1 MPSWRP
7 QGIRPLRSLFLGSA
21 YVCRPC
27 RWRLFSTITSRSLRH
42 STRLLHTE
50 ASHDDT
56 KTVTVEPVAI
66 DDAAQTPSAHYAQD
80 RSPSNNEDLNV
91 SEKSKDP
98 ETPADKHEAE
108 EKDEQSENS
117 KESETDSSSSQ
128 GAASNLF
135 RRVVPLKG
143 RRPRPS
149 DGHNKA
155 HSFLSLMQS
164 ATESSKTDLT
174 PKSILDFFKSSD
186 EPSDSSPSTSFSSPS
201 TSSSSPS
208 APSSSPSISSS
219 SYDGGA
225 IQSLKDAMLSLKNDP
240 LPAPRMTARRLR
252 TRRRR
257 FVNSPA
263 PLTPER
269 ILKAEMKREADE
281 RRATKHF
288 AQGIKTM
295 DASRI
300 KMQRLEVDQPRVPRL
315 QHGLDRV
322 LFNQGV
328 HQLQDRRSKVYNF
341 DPYLQKI
348 MPVTEFDYDALSA
361 YKTSSQDK
369 FLSEFAKKHGKKYV
383 GSTSSMTS
391 TLSHFHYLLS
401 AWRKIDTSMFSRDF
415 PDTLQSFT
423 ALNRTPTFMFLRRK
437 GDTYAI
443 DADKEFDGANILML
457 LGRSMEKLMTLPT
470 AEFERYRKGKSG
482 GISEVERNQPES
494 YHYSSL
500 GDFLLRSQ
508 LDAQDDRLPG
518 TGMFDLKTRA
528 VLPIRMR
535 SNDHEPMTGYEIR
548 QAQGQYES
556 FEREYY
562 DMMRGTAL
570 KYSLQARMGH
580 MDGIFVA
587 YHNVKRIFGFQYI
600 SMSELDRALHG
611 TPDTT
616 LGNQEF
622 NLSISLLNEI
632 LNKATEKFPDQVSII
647 RSHI

>member
-1 MPSWRP
+1 MPSWRT
-7 QGIRPLRSLFLGSA
+7 QGVRPLRSLFPGSA
-21 YVCRPC
+21 YVCPPC
-27 RWRLFSTITSRSLRH
+27 RLRLFSTITSRSLRH
-42 STRLLHTE
+42 STRLLDAE
-50 ASHDDT
+50 VSHENA
-56 KTVTVEPVAI
+56 KTVTVQPVTT
-66 DDAAQTPSAHYAQD
+66 DDATQTPSDDHVQD
-80 RSPSNNEDLNV
+80 LSPSNKEDLNA

-98 ETPADKHEAE
+98 EKTPANKHEAE
-108 EKDEQSENS
+108 EKDETSEHS
-117 KESETDSSSSQ
+117 KDSETGTPLGQDAGASLVRRIVSFKDRRYEDSRSSN
-128 GAASNLF
+128 GHDKA
-135 RRVVPLKG
+135 
-143 RRPRPS
+143 PS
-149 DGHNKA
+149 
-155 HSFLSLMQS
+155 FMSLMQS
-164 ATESSKTDLT
+164 ATEASKTDQT

-186 EPSDSSPSTSFSSPS
+186 EPSDS
-201 TSSSSPS
+201 
-208 APSSSPSISSS
+208 APSSSSSL
-219 SYDGGA
+219 YDGGA

-263 PLTPER
+263 PQTPER
-269 ILKAEMKREADE
+269 ILKAEKKREADE
-281 RRATKHF
+281 KRATKHF

-295 DASRI
+295 DASGI

-348 MPVTEFDYDALSA
+348 MPVTEFDYDALTA

-443 DADKEFDGANILML
+443 DADKEYDGANVLML

-470 AEFERYRKGKSG
+470 SEFERYRKDKSG

-535 SNDHEPMTGYEIR
+535 SNDHEPMTGYEIT

-632 LNKATEKFPDQVSII
+632 LNKATEKFPDQVSVVAFDI
-647 RSHI
+647 

>member
-1 MPSWRP
+1 MPSWRT
-7 QGIRPLRSLFLGSA
+7 QGVRPLRSLFPRSA
-21 YVCRPC
+21 HVCPPCRP
-27 RWRLFSTITSRSLRH
+27 RLFSTITSHSLRH
-42 STRLLHTE
+42 STRLLDAE
-50 ASHDDT
+50 ANHDNA
-56 KTVTVEPVAI
+56 KPVTVQPVAT
-66 DDAAQTPSAHYAQD
+66 DDAIQKDSTDHAQD
-80 RSPSNNEDLNV
+80 LSPSNNEDPSV
-91 SEKSKDP
+91 SE
-98 ETPADKHEAE
+98 ETKNLETSVNKHETE
-108 EKDEQSENS
+108 EKDGETERLKGSES
-117 KESETDSSSSQ
+117 DTPSSQDTDSSLVRRIVSTK
-128 GAASNLF
+128 SN
-135 RRVVPLKG
+135 RYNPGPEKG
-143 RRPRPS
+143 T
-149 DGHNKA
+149 
-155 HSFLSLMQS
+155 SFISLMQS
-164 ATESSKTDLT
+164 ATKASTTNET
-174 PKSILDFFKSSD
+174 PKSILDFFRSSP
-186 EPSDSSPSTSFSSPS
+186 EPSDSSPSTS
-201 TSSSSPS
+201 SSSL
-208 APSSSPSISSS
+208 
-219 SYDGGA
+219 YDGGA
-225 IQSLKDAMLSLKNDP
+225 LQSLKDAMLSIRTNP
-240 LPAPRMTARRLR
+240 LHLPRMTRRRSR
-252 TRRRR
+252 TKRRR
-257 FVNSPA
+257 FVNGPA
-263 PLTPER
+263 PMTPEK
-269 ILKAEMKREADE
+269 IAKAEKKREADE
-281 RRATKHF
+281 KRALKAF

-295 DASRI
+295 YASDV
-300 KMQRLEVDQPRVPRL
+300 KMERLEVDQPRVPRL

-328 HQLQDRRSKVYNF
+328 HILQDRRSKVYNF

-348 MPVTEFDYDALSA
+348 MPVTEFDYDALTA

-383 GSTSSMTS
+383 GSTSSMTA

-443 DADKEFDGANILML
+443 DADKEFDGANVLML

-470 AEFERYRKGKSG
+470 SEFERYRKDKSG
-482 GISEVERNQPES
+482 GISEVERNKPEA
-494 YHYSSL
+494 YHYSTL

-535 SNDHEPMTGYEIR
+535 SNDHEPMTGYEIT

-562 DMMRGTAL
+562 DMMRSTAL

-600 SMSELDRALHG
+600 SLSELDRALHG
-611 TPDTT
+611 TPDVT
-616 LGNQEF
+616 LGNREF
-622 NLSISLLNEI
+622 NLSIGLLNEI
-632 LNKATEKFPDQVSII
+632 LNKATEKFPDQVSIVWLLHLT
-647 RSHI
+647 RY